1 MEHRSFRA
9 QRAFVRYSKTFQF
22 SFIKGLSLGL
32 EYDNH
37 PQLGFVVNCDLGI
50 LRVTYFADIELDDEE

>member
-1 MEHRSFRA
+1 M
-9 QRAFVRYSKTFQF
+9 FQF
-22 SFIKGLSLGL
+22 SFIKGVSLGL

-50 LRVTYFADIELDDEE
+50 LRVTYFADIELDDE